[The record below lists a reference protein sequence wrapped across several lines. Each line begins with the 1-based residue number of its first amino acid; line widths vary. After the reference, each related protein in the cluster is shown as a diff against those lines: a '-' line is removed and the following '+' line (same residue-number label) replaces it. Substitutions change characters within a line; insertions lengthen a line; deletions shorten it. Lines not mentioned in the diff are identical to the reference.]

1 MHQLQQSV
9 RPCFENIGGKEGGRK
24 GGKERRKEG
33 GRRREGGRKDVG
45 WMDGW
50 MDGCQLHISPGAAIP
65 LGSCLD
71 GFSSLV
77 FSDNVAHVFLCS
89 MDVSAVYSTLVL
101 LYINYEHLFKFI
113 STVQLFFKEYS
124 LKPMYQQFSGVPSLC
139 Q

>member
-50 MDGCQLHISPGAAIP
+50 MG
-65 LGSCLD
+65 
-71 GFSSLV
+71 
-77 FSDNVAHVFLCS
+77 
-89 MDVSAVYSTLVL
+89 VSYTSALA
-101 LYINYEHLFKFI
+101 
-113 STVQLFFKEYS
+113 Q
-124 LKPMYQQFSGVPSLC
+124 PSLWVAV
-139 Q
+139 